1 MSEVEN
7 SEDLKAEIGKHFML
21 PENYG
26 NIEDAD
32 GVGVG
37 KDNATGTYV
46 IMFLKRDDTHIVDVK
61 FATNASSQDASTL
74 GSLFTEMIKG
84 DEISSVLETVLG
96 LEQDLQES
104 YAAVEAPKVDT
115 SKPEGEQVERISTEH
130 QDSANMVLTSF
141 RAAMRHYERKHEGI
155 EEEQFEM
162 NIAKSCPYSMTECHF
177 VDKVGDKK
185 D

>member
-37 KDNATGTYV
+37 KDKATGTYV
-46 IMFLKRDDTHIVDVK
+46 IMFIKRDDTHIVDVK

-84 DEISSVLETVLG
+84 DEISSVLEAVLG

-104 YAAVEAPKVDT
+104 YATVEAPKVDA

-141 RAAMRHYERKHEGI
+141 RAAMRHYERKIEGI
-155 EEEQFEM
+155 QEEQFEM

-177 VDKVGDKK
+177 VDKVSDKK

>member
-7 SEDLKAEIGKHFML
+7 SEELKAEIGKHFML

-26 NIEDAD
+26 NIENAD

-37 KDNATGTYV
+37 KDSATNSYV

-84 DEISSVLETVLG
+84 DEISSALEAVLG
-96 LEQDLQES
+96 LEQDLQAS
-104 YAAVEAPKVDT
+104 YAAVELPQVDT
-115 SKPEGEQVERISTEH
+115 SKPEGEQVTRISTEH

-141 RAAMRHYERKHEGI
+141 RAAMRHYERKLEGI

-162 NIAKSCPYSMTECHF
+162 SIAKTCPYSMTDCHF
-177 VDKVGDKK
+177 VDKVDEKK